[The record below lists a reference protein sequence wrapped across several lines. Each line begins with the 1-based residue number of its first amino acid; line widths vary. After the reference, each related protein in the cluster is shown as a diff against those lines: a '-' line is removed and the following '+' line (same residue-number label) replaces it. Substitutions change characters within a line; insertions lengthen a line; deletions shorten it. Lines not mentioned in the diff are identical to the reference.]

1 VNGRQVVVYW
11 YEGAEMMPGP
21 LPTGSLPP
29 GQTRGSIG
37 AMPTIESRGDGW
49 NKWQLSAAG
58 YIEARWGPNAVDT
71 ESAVAALI
79 ASLSIEPPAGQAV
92 VIEETS

>member
-37 AMPTIESRGDGW
+37 AMPTIEIRGDGW

-58 YIEARWGPNAVDT
+58 YEFCRRTTLTAARRATIGWPNSHPMQV
-71 ESAVAALI
+71 
-79 ASLSIEPPAGQAV
+79 
-92 VIEETS
+92 